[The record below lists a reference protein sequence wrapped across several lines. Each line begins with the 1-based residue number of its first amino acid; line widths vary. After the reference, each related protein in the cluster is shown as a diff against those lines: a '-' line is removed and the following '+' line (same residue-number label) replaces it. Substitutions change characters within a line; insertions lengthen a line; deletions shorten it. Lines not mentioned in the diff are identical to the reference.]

1 MRTKHFLAVIAGV
14 ALASCVTDKEY
25 VPELQDQ
32 QAKITFSSP
41 VMYNSGEDTRA
52 GYYGEIGKHQYS
64 VGGTTYSYP
73 REESFHIFAK
83 RHTNDFAGWNTDNE
97 ESAIH
102 NKIASYDGSVDG
114 WAPKK
119 TPTGAAN
126 EDLYYYWPSGMK
138 LTFAAYSPADLE
150 QEHWSSATD
159 TVSYGATGLVINDFH
174 VPHNAAKQFDLMF
187 SKRSVNKTRDD
198 MSHSADYYSGVP
210 IEFQHAL
217 TSIHFS
223 LKNESSTTVKLLQIS
238 LYGVNDTA
246 DFNENIV
253 ETPDPSKYVIGDNVN
268 PQWTGHTGSVL
279 DTAPYVAFRATDVGS
294 DSDFSNDEGLLFP
307 VEPQYISNLLSQ
319 DANAGAGDNHILLV
333 LPQVLTDAAK
343 LRIDY
348 TVNGTLS
355 HKEVNLKD
363 ARQKDNSS
371 VAIDE
376 WEIGTSYTYR
386 LVYSAAAASQDKVYF
401 SPTTNGWIDAGVA
414 VIDLAGTTE

>member
-32 QAKITFSSP
+32 QAKITFNSP

-64 VGGTTYSYP
+64 AGGTTYSYP
-73 REESFHIFAK
+73 RAESFHIFAK

-97 ESAIH
+97 ESVIH
-102 NKIASYDGSVDG
+102 DKVASYDGTVDG

-119 TPTGAAN
+119 DVGVG
-126 EDLYYYWPSGMK
+126 EDPYYYWPSGKK

-150 QEHWSSATD
+150 QTPAITP
-159 TVSYGATGLVINDFH
+159 TYGPTGLTIANFH
-174 VPHNAAKQFDLMF
+174 VPHLTAKQFDLMF

-223 LKNESSTTVKLLQIS
+223 LKNESAVPVKLLKIS

-246 DFNENIV
+246 TFNENIV

-268 PQWTGHTGSVL
+268 PEWTGHTGSVL
-279 DTAPYVAFRATDVGS
+279 DTEPYVAFRATDAYA
-294 DSDFSNDEGLLFP
+294 DSDFSNDDGLLFP
-307 VEPQYISNLLSQ
+307 AEAGYISNLLTLPGNE
-319 DANAGAGDNHILLV
+319 DAGDNHVLLV
-333 LPQVLTDAAK
+333 LPQTLTDQAK

-355 HKEVNLKD
+355 YKVVNLKD

-371 VAIDE
+371 VAIEE